1 MKRIDIGAV
10 VVRLVGYSREGCVLV
25 VDHAVEAIDGSSD
38 QPTRSGVGVT
48 SGQEHQ
54 AEDQGPILDGAVV
67 PAGRHAPTAAASP
80 ARPGASSLVKKSK
93 KPSWSGPI

>member
-54 AEDQGPILDGAVV
+54 AEDQGPILDGAVCR
-67 PAGRHAPTAAASP
+67 PAVMRRRRRQALRGRGR
-80 ARPGASSLVKKSK
+80 AR
-93 KPSWSGPI
+93 W